1 MQQGPFPDASVPG
14 AEPPADPPLDV
25 GRIGA
30 AIRRYARPVA
40 IVVIA
45 AMAVAYLVS
54 MLAPARYQA
63 TARIASD
70 TTTVAGAPVDAN
82 AAAGTLASAR
92 ELVSAPGVLT
102 AVAAT
107 LPNTTAG
114 SLAPRVTAA
123 VETDAAIL
131 DVTATAGDG
140 AGAARLANAVATTF
154 LARRAAAQRQVATRA
169 RAALATQ
176 LEAAGAGTPATPLT
190 AMRERIGDLA
200 VAQATAG
207 ADLRLAERA
216 TAPTQR
222 SAPHPLRS
230 ALLAGLAA
238 LLVAVAVAVVRDRR
252 RPRVDDRAD
261 ELAAEAR
268 LPLLSVLP
276 RGRRRPGV
284 PWQRLPRKIRAR
296 PPFTAL
302 ARRRARRAADDER
315 RALAEAATLQA
326 AVRDVLP
333 PRVPRVLLVC
343 GARSSD
349 RAQLVAASLARSFEW
364 AGQDALLIAPE
375 IHDVV
380 PAIDAARQAGWR
392 YVIVGLRAAES
403 LKLPAIAPQASG
415 AIIVG
420 RAGRTE
426 AADAAAA
433 ARLLRVFGVHVL
445 GLVVTASPRT
455 AAQRRARGFDAA
467 AARRRGV
474 RRDLQPNGAGRDGG
488 DKPLANGRGNP
499 SRMHPA

>member
-1 MQQGPFPDASVPG
+1 MQQGPFPDASVPS
-14 AEPPADPPLDV
+14 AEPAADPPLDV

-45 AMAVAYLVS
+45 AMAIALLVS
-54 MLAPARYQA
+54 MLSPARYQA

-82 AAAGTLASAR
+82 AAAGSLASAR

-107 LPNTTAG
+107 LPNATAG

-131 DVTATAGDG
+131 DVTATAADG

-169 RAALATQ
+169 RDALATQ
-176 LEAAGAGTPATPLT
+176 VEAAGAGTPATPLT

-216 TAPTQR
+216 TAPAHR

-238 LLVAVAVAVVRDRR
+238 LLLAVAAAVVRDRR

-276 RGRRRPGV
+276 RGRRRPDV
-284 PWQRLPRKIRAR
+284 PWQKLPREIRSR
-296 PPFTAL
+296 PPFTTL

-349 RAQLVAASLARSFEW
+349 RAQLVAAALARSFEW

-380 PAIDAARQAGWR
+380 PAIEAARQAGWR

-403 LKLPAIAPQASG
+403 LRLPALAPQASG

-445 GLVVTASPRT
+445 GLVVTASRRT
-455 AAQRRARGFDAA
+455 AVQRRARGFDAA

-474 RRDLQPNGAGRDGG
+474 RRDLQPNGAGHDGG